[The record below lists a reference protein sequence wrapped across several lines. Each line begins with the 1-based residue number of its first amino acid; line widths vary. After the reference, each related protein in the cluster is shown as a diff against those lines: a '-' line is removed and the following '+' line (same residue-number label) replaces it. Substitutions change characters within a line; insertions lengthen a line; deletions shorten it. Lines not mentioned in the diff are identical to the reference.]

1 MKEVYNITKIL
12 SKEIKT
18 RWKEHFNEVLNHPE
32 PPELAEIDLEEID
45 VLPIKTEPPTIDEVR
60 SIIKDL
66 KNGKAPGIDNITSE
80 LLRADPDTSSAQIH
94 KLLTI
99 IWKDEKIPSEWKK
112 GLIMKMPKKDDLTNC
127 ENWRGITLISKHKK
141 Y

>member
-1 MKEVYNITKIL
+1 MKEVYKITKIL
-12 SKEIKT
+12 SKDKSQQIEHMKDNNGTLLTQESEIKT

-45 VLPIKTEPPTIDEVR
+45 VLPINTEPPTIDEVR

-80 LLRADPDTSSAQIH
+80 LLRADPDTSSAHIH
-94 KLLTI
+94 KLCLNKNQLHLLVMLNAFI
-99 IWKDEKIPSEWKK
+99 LYDK
-112 GLIMKMPKKDDLTNC
+112 
-127 ENWRGITLISKHKK
+127 
-141 Y
+141 